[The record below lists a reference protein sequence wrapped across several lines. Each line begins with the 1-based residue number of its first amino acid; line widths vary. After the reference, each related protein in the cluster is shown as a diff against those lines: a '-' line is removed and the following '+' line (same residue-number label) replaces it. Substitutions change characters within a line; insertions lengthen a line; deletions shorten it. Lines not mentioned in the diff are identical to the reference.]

1 MAKAAFKCPKC
12 DRSFSMK
19 AHLARHTNTIHAS
32 PKRRKAAAKKRAR
45 RAKLAGKK
53 RVVKRKA
60 RVPSARKAP
69 VGGGSRVLREMKV
82 YHADLAAMRSSLDA
96 QIGAIEA
103 AMEALTGIRA
113 KAAPRPKRRAPA
125 RGRGRGRAGRAGS
138 LKDSVVGVLRKHRTP
153 MSPRELSSAV
163 VRAGYKTKAKDLTK
177 AISNIL
183 PQLKMVKKV
192 GRGMYRA

>member
-32 PKRRKAAAKKRAR
+32 PKRRKAAAKKRAK

-53 RVVKRKA
+53 RVVERKA
-60 RVPSARKAP
+60 RVLSARKAP
-69 VGGGSRVLREMKV
+69 VSGGSRVLREMKV
-82 YHADLAAMRSSLDA
+82 YHADLTAMRSSLDV
-96 QIGAIEA
+96 QIDAIEA

-113 KAAPRPKRRAPA
+113 KAAPRPKRRAPV
-125 RGRGRGRAGRAGS
+125 RGRGRAGRTGS

-163 VRAGYKTKAKDLTK
+163 VRAGYNTKAKDLTK

-192 GRGMYRA
+192 GRGMYRV

>member
-19 AHLARHTNTIHAS
+19 AHLARHMNTIHAS
-32 PKRRKAAAKKRAR
+32 PKRRKAAAKKRAK

-60 RVPSARKAP
+60 RVLSARKAP
-69 VGGGSRVLREMKV
+69 ASGGLRMLREMKV
-82 YHADLAAMRSSLDA
+82 YHADLTAMRSSLDA

-103 AMEALTGIRA
+103 AMEAMTGIQA
-113 KAAPRPKRRAPA
+113 KAAPRPKRRAPV
-125 RGRGRGRAGRAGS
+125 RGRGRAGS

>member
-60 RVPSARKAP
+60 QVPSARKAP
-69 VGGGSRVLREMKV
+69 AGGSSRVLREMKV

-103 AMEALTGIRA
+103 AMEAMTGIRA

-125 RGRGRGRAGRAGS
+125 RGRGRAGRAGS

-163 VRAGYKTKAKDLTK
+163 VRAGYNTKAKDLTK

>member
-19 AHLARHTNTIHAS
+19 AHLARHMNTIHAS
-32 PKRRKAAAKKRAR
+32 PKRRKAAAKKRAK

-60 RVPSARKAP
+60 RVLSARKAP
-69 VGGGSRVLREMKV
+69 AGGGSRVLREMKV
-82 YHADLAAMRSSLDA
+82 YHADLTAMRSSLDA

-103 AMEALTGIRA
+103 AMEAMTGIRA
-113 KAAPRPKRRAPA
+113 KAAPRPKRRAQA
-125 RGRGRGRAGRAGS
+125 RGRGRAGRAGS
-138 LKDSVVGVLRKHRTP
+138 LKDSVVGVLRKYRTP

-192 GRGMYRA
+192 GRGMYRV